1 MRTRNIP
8 IQVMLNEEEFRKL
21 DSLSHASGLSFSA
34 VLRKLIMSETIRQRV
49 NPDFRYLARAIDRIG
64 NNINQLAHKANLSD
78 AVSKED
84 AAKAV
89 TLMRE
94 IKREIADWKEKWQ

>member
-1 MRTRNIP
+1 
-8 IQVMLNEEEFRKL
+8 MLNEEEFRKL

-34 VLRKLIMSETIRQRV
+34 VLRKLIMNETIRQRV

-89 TLMRE
+89 THMRE
-94 IKREIADWKEKWQ
+94 ITREIADWKKQWQ